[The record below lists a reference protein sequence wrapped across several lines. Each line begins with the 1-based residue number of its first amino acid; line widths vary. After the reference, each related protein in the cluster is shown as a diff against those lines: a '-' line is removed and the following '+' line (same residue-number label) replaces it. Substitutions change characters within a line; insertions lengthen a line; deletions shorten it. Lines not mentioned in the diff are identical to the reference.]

1 MKLNKLTITAVAAV
15 AMSAVSSANASSLW
29 LETTTPVVGFGDT
42 IEMTVHMD
50 FSDDATLGGGFD
62 IIFDSGL
69 VSYDA
74 NSYITDAG
82 LGSDPSFTRD
92 DNPAAAA
99 ANRVEVT
106 PDALV
111 GAAFGNFAGMSGP
124 ALVAPITFTAG
135 LAEGVAVFDL
145 GPSSSSSVGGF
156 FSAATFLEQFPDY
169 QGVSVEITGISEVPV
184 PAAVWLFGS
193 GLLGLIGMARR
204 RTA

>member
-1 MKLNKLTITAVAAV
+1 MKLNKLTMTAAAAV
-15 AMSAVSSANASSLW
+15 FMSAVSSANASSLW
-29 LETTTPVVGFGDT
+29 LETTTPVVGLGDT

-50 FSDDATLGGGFD
+50 FSDDPTLGGGFD

-106 PDALV
+106 SDALV

-124 ALVAPITFTAG
+124 ALVAPITFTAD
-135 LAEGVAVFDL
+135 AAGVAIFDL
-145 GPSSSSSVGGF
+145 GPSSSDSVGSF
-156 FSAATFLEQFPDY
+156 FSAATFEEQFPDY

-204 RTA
+204 RTV